1 MGSDSLCDSGVS
13 PCLPGPQQL
22 SWEAGG
28 GGMCKPQRLLGA
40 LGTDSSPSRD
50 ASQFA
55 KHLLLVHTPTFH
67 THSDSGSV
75 LPHSGAGTQTLALP
89 WGSREAP

>member
-1 MGSDSLCDSGVS
+1 
-13 PCLPGPQQL
+13 
-22 SWEAGG
+22 
-28 GGMCKPQRLLGA
+28 MCKPQRLLGA

>member
-13 PCLPGPQQL
+13 PCLPRPQQL

-28 GGMCKPQRLLGA
+28 WGMCKPQRLLGA
-40 LGTDSSPSRD
+40 LGTDSSPSHD